1 MNKRNLSMNL
11 CGEKKMGEALIAFS
25 ILAIIVLGFVFVVI
39 SEK

>member
-25 ILAIIVLGFVFVVI
+25 ILAAIVMGFIFVVI

>member
-1 MNKRNLSMNL
+1 MNL

-25 ILAIIVLGFVFVVI
+25 ILAAIVMGFIFVVI

>member
-1 MNKRNLSMNL
+1 MNKRSLSMNL

-25 ILAIIVLGFVFVVI
+25 ILAAIVIGFIFVVI